1 MLDKNDYAVFT
12 FSLVNLCKKKWFEK
26 QSFKNTILEE
36 LEKHYPSVDTE
47 VHRFY
52 RLRFID
58 KKIQV
63 LVVLVETSLLE
74 SYEIE
79 KKSLRI
85 VFEKKKICL
94 LKGRTEKIIAKLAL
108 FSLLF
113 LFIMTIFFVGFRKLH
128 EIAFEKESIENIS
141 EDEELLRFDY
151 LSIDSFFYF
160 FYTEDEKAKTN
171 TESLHVIFDG
181 IEDKNEVRLQLN
193 MERIFPEDIDRLF
206 GFEKRVHVSIE
217 NVAYGKENTP
227 HIQLNC
233 VFKSEP
239 VYGDAVATRLFYRK
253 KFEKYNVQFISEN
266 LLDNTLTLRIRHDA
280 FLSFLHSYQEE
291 QVPYPLSSISLS
303 KQNDEFVHLVLKSA
317 NEGVDL
323 FASLYFKHFL
333 ENTFF
338 IKKEIIHKPLVQSE
352 EKKEKGQSVG
362 KIVDGKTT
370 TLFYKTE
377 EGKMAKEEGVQ
388 K

>member
-94 LKGRTEKIIAKLAL
+94 LKGRTEKIIAKLAF

-113 LFIMTIFFVGFRKLH
+113 LFIMTIFFV
-128 EIAFEKESIENIS
+128 
-141 EDEELLRFDY
+141 
-151 LSIDSFFYF
+151 
-160 FYTEDEKAKTN
+160 KA
-171 TESLHVIFDG
+171 
-181 IEDKNEVRLQLN
+181 R
-193 MERIFPEDIDRLF
+193 
-206 GFEKRVHVSIE
+206 
-217 NVAYGKENTP
+217 
-227 HIQLNC
+227 
-233 VFKSEP
+233 
-239 VYGDAVATRLFYRK
+239 
-253 KFEKYNVQFISEN
+253 
-266 LLDNTLTLRIRHDA
+266 
-280 FLSFLHSYQEE
+280 
-291 QVPYPLSSISLS
+291 
-303 KQNDEFVHLVLKSA
+303 
-317 NEGVDL
+317 
-323 FASLYFKHFL
+323 
-333 ENTFF
+333 
-338 IKKEIIHKPLVQSE
+338 
-352 EKKEKGQSVG
+352 
-362 KIVDGKTT
+362 
-370 TLFYKTE
+370 
-377 EGKMAKEEGVQ
+377 
-388 K
+388 